1 MPALVPEWET
11 RYQSVD
17 SSLNVLL
24 NHSKPA
30 CSVGLIGIPDII
42 VTNAMVLM
50 RNLRAH
56 DKNLPKSSDSFQ
68 FCKQYK
74 VPWRRAINGIQ
85 IRFTPYHS
93 TRRYH
98 QQSKS
103 LQLGCSRNI
112 WAISTFTDWSIENRD
127 SDIFFL
133 KSYKSNQKNSSTKYP
148 RVFCYW
154 STILFA
160 FSLNESRLWR
170 QNNKRLTQLKA
181 QSWNLGPPI
190 IKKAIFI

>member
-1 MPALVPEWET
+1 MPWFWCEIFGHMT
-11 RYQSVD
+11 RSC
-17 SSLNVLL
+17 
-24 NHSKPA
+24 P
-30 CSVGLIGIPDII
+30 
-42 VTNAMVLM
+42 
-50 RNLRAH
+50 
-56 DKNLPKSSDSFQ
+56 NLPTLSN

-127 SDIFFL
+127 SDIFFFEVL
-133 KSYKSNQKNSSTKYP
+133 QKQSKKFLVPSIQG
-148 RVFCYW
+148 F
-154 STILFA
+154 FA
-160 FSLNESRLWR
+160 TGQLYYLRLVWTNPRLWR
-170 QNNKRLTQLKA
+170 QTQQETHPIESPILE
-181 QSWNLGPPI
+181 SWSSNHQKSHIHLNI
-190 IKKAIFI
+190 HITTSQLLEIAIHLLVKIKHK